1 MYSAALKRD
10 DNYSVVMSDPKKG
23 RMGMSVGSQATPSD
37 AVIMAQLVGR
47 VAAERDRASYRTLFD
62 HFAPRI
68 RAFLLRRGL
77 SPAQA
82 DDLTQDAMLAIW
94 RRAESYDPAKAAVAT
109 WVYSIARNL
118 HIDYF
123 RKTARASR
131 VDLKDPSLQPVEE
144 PTADELYDRSQSVD
158 AVVAAL
164 SGLPDEQRL
173 VLDLAYMEGCSH
185 SEIAERLDM
194 PLGTVKSRIRLA
206 MDKLRISLG
215 EAI

>member
-1 MYSAALKRD
+1 MYAAALKPDHDRFA
-10 DNYSVVMSDPKKG
+10 VVNDPEKG
-23 RMGMSVGSQATPSD
+23 RMGMSEGSQAAPLD
-37 AVIMAQLVGR
+37 AVRMAQLVGR
-47 VAAERDRASYRTLFD
+47 VAAERDRSAYRTLFD

-68 RAFLLRRGL
+68 RAFLLRRSL

-158 AVVAAL
+158 AVVVAL
-164 SGLPDEQRL
+164 AGLPDEQRL

-185 SEIAERLDM
+185 SEIADRLGM